1 MSERLR
7 FNTAQAADF
16 AVCHPQTIRKALE
29 AGELHGGQRKAKG
42 RWSVRRDCLEA
53 WAEGAECEHQRE
65 EGAA

>member
-16 AVCHPQTIRKALE
+16 VGCHPQTIRKALE
-29 AGELHGGQRKAKG
+29 AGELHGGQRKTKG

-53 WAEGAECEHQRE
+53 WVEGAECEHQRE
-65 EGAA
+65 SGAA